1 MKIIIRNTRK
11 KRSYDYYNRLIIA
24 LLDNKLGETR
34 LYSYLNE
41 DCMYWINFELEIT
54 NKSWC
59 LELENLLK
67 LKEIDKLQSITK
79 TELIKRINGLE
90 VFL

>member
-1 MKIIIRNTRK
+1 
-11 KRSYDYYNRLIIA
+11 
-24 LLDNKLGETR
+24 
-34 LYSYLNE
+34 
-41 DCMYWINFELEIT
+41 MYWINFELEIT